1 MGFRNWL
8 EEIGFPLLDK
18 KAVAGLI
25 LLWILVLS
33 VGGCLLVGMSQRLSP
48 EEGEQQGLLPRTLT
62 QTNTRIPVEINETD
76 TVVVPTLVLL
86 PGELTG
92 IPLTQT
98 VQEWIEQNPP
108 TQTPI
113 FFTPQ
118 PTAIN
123 TQTRAPTAT
132 WVIYSFTRIAAT
144 SIYRTSTPAP
154 TRTPTLTRTVTVTP
168 TFLTSIPTTH
178 IPTTAAPTQTPTP
191 TITATVTPTA
201 TATTTATETPTPTSE
216 IVATPTETITPTLT
230 ETLTPTV
237 TETQTPTSTATETE
251 TPTPTATET
260 ETPTPTATDTETAT
274 VTPTATTV
282 STVIAFSAGFDNPA
296 QGKKLDILRVN
307 QDGKNWV
314 AILADSDQALMGDW
328 SPDGMKIVFEI
339 HGDTSS
345 RLYTISAQG
354 TGKALLANQ
363 PDGRNSQPRYSPD
376 GTWIVHTNTF
386 TGRDGGSANVWI
398 TPANGGPA
406 FALTSGT
413 HQDSQPDWS
422 PDGKTIVFVRDGFL
436 YQLSVAELNQEFE
449 FTPQSLLN
457 AFLNLFSRSP
467 SSAAGQPEE
476 KITALPKPL
485 FEDRS
490 VQGDWPRFSP
500 DGKYLLL
507 VRSGEIIRLNLSDK
521 TEKNMTVEISGIAR
535 TPAWSPDGQWLACV
549 VQTNGENVQDEI
561 WLISNTGDQRVLLEL
576 PSEWTEKHRPVWKP

>member
-1 MGFRNWL
+1 MMGFKNWL

-48 EEGEQQGLLPRTLT
+48 EEGEQQGLVPRTAT
-62 QTNTRIPVEINETD
+62 QTNTRISFEIEETE
-76 TVVVPTLVLL
+76 TVAIPTLVLL

-98 VQEWIEQNPP
+98 VQEWTEQNPP

-113 FFTPQ
+113 PFTPQ
-118 PTAIN
+118 PTAVSTN
-123 TQTRAPTAT
+123 TRIPTAT
-132 WVIYSFTRIAAT
+132 WVIYSFTRIAQT
-144 SIYRTSTPAP
+144 SIYITSTQAP
-154 TRTPTLTRTVTVTP
+154 TRTPTPTRTATVTRTLP
-168 TFLTSIPTTH
+168 IPTTH

-191 TITATVTPTA
+191 TITATPTLTVTA
-201 TATTTATETPTPTSE
+201 TATATATVTPTPTGE
-216 IVATPTETITPTLT
+216 TVATPTETSTPTATIT
-230 ETLTPTV
+230 ETLTPT
-237 TETQTPTSTATETE
+237 PTETE

-260 ETPTPTATDTETAT
+260 ETPTPTATDTATAT

-282 STVIAFSAGFDNPA
+282 STVIAFSADFHTD
-296 QGKKLDILRVN
+296 KTLDILRVD
-307 QDGKNWV
+307 QDGKNWA

-339 HGDTSS
+339 HGDGSS
-345 RLYTISAQG
+345 RLYTMSAQG
-354 TGKALLANQ
+354 TSKVLLPNQ
-363 PDGRNSQPRYSPD
+363 PDGHNSQPRYSPNGD
-376 GTWIVHTNTF
+376 WIVHTNTYA
-386 TGRDGGSANVWI
+386 GRDSGSANLWI
-398 TPANGGPA
+398 TPANGEPA

-422 PDGKTIVFVRDGFL
+422 PDGNTIVFVRDGQL
-436 YQLSVAELNQEFE
+436 YQISVAELYQEIE
-449 FTPQSLLN
+449 ITPQSIMN
-457 AFLNLFSRSP
+457 AFLNLFSRSL
-467 SSAAGQPEE
+467 SSAAGQTVE

-485 FEDRS
+485 FADKP
-490 VQGDWPRFSP
+490 VQGEWPRYSP

-507 VRSGEIIRLNLSDK
+507 VRSGEIVRLNMSDK
-521 TEKNMTVEISGIAR
+521 TEKILTAEVTGTAR
-535 TPAWSPDGQWLACV
+535 TPSWSPDGQWLACV

-561 WLISNTGDQRVLLEL
+561 WLISNTGDQRAPLVL